1 MAAEQ
6 VVDAFLGAIQARDL
20 DQAVALL
27 DEEAVYENVPIG
39 VVVGREA
46 IRETLEPF
54 LAEATALEWKVL
66 RQAASDT
73 VVMNERLDRFE
84 MGGRW
89 VEIAVAGVWEVAGG
103 RITLW
108 RDYFDLA
115 MFTRQMQAG
124 RNAG

>member
-1 MAAEQ
+1 
-6 VVDAFLGAIQARDL
+6 
-20 DQAVALL
+20 
-27 DEEAVYENVPIG
+27 
-39 VVVGREA
+39 
-46 IRETLEPF
+46 
-54 LAEATALEWKVL
+54 
-66 RQAASDT
+66 
-73 VVMNERLDRFE
+73 MNERLDRFE